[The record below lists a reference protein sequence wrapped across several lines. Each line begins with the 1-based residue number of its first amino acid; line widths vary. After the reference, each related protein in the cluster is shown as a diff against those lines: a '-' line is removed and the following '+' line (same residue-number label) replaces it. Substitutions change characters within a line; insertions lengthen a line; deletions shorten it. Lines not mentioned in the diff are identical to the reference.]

1 MASNGNRRVKTETP
15 IAGSIVHRLPWPW
28 YPGKVYPYRLQ
39 TVQTLRKQYKH
50 RTRRSKLYGRH
61 KCTAS
66 IEYVSLI
73 GVQKE
78 ALQVPGVLER
88 FRGINFNGY
97 RHCIYPNTPIE
108 AIRNPA
114 RQHQSS
120 DVKVGDNPRARTLR
134 KFFRQLRNEIEEHTI
149 QQGSARVNN
158 GMQQNIGKLA
168 TQTSPLS

>member
-120 DVKVGDNPRARTLR
+120 DVKVGDNPRARNV
-134 KFFRQLRNEIEEHTI
+134 KLRNEIEEHTI